1 MARNPAEVTTGKTGV
16 QSQKPLITIP
26 KAIKR
31 RIKIDDAIVLSD
43 LAKRMGIKA
52 NEMIKTLMS
61 LGVMATVN
69 QTIDF
74 DTAAIVASRI

>member
-1 MARNPAEVTTGKTGV
+1 MDKGLKPQITT
-16 QSQKPLITIP
+16 P

-31 RIKIDDAIVLSD
+31 RVKIDDTIILAE

-52 NEMIKTLMS
+52 NEMIAKLMS

-74 DTAAIVASRI
+74 DTAVLGFHRIWI